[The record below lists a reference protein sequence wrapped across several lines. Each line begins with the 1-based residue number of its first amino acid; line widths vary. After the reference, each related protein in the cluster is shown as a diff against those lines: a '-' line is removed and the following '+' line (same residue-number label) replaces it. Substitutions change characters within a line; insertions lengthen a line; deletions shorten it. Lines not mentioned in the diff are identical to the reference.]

1 MNTQQIRTALKRLHT
16 TRGAL
21 VTLCNDHGLNY
32 PTLFKFMCKDGRQL
46 EHDTALAVINAL
58 PDSLKQQIQEAA

>member
-1 MNTQQIRTALKRLHT
+1 MKTQQIRVALKQLHT

-21 VTLCNDHGLNY
+21 ATLCNQNGLNY
-32 PTLFKFMCKDGRQL
+32 PTLFKFMCKEGRQL

-58 PDSLKQQIQEAA
+58 PTNLKQQVQEAA